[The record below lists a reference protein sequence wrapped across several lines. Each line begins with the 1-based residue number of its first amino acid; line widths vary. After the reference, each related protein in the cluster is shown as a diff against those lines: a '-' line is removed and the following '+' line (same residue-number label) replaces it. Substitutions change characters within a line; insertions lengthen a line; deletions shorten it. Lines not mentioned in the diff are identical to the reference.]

1 MTASNDD
8 ALRVEA
14 LGDHVLRVDL
24 LQDDAERPLHAN
36 NAAEL
41 YAQISSDHDLTKA
54 LFRQAIQDPSGAI
67 SRIIELGQQFGLP
80 VTSQEI
86 RTYISTLDDSVSKQW
101 LVKARGGL

>member
-1 MTASNDD
+1 MTASND
-8 ALRVEA
+8 EA
-14 LGDHVLRVDL
+14 VLDQAQRDEAV
-24 LQDDAERPLHAN
+24 RPLHAS

-41 YAQISSDHDLTKA
+41 YAQISADHDLTQA
-54 LFRQAIQDPSGAI
+54 LFRQALQDPSGAI

>member
-8 ALRVEA
+8 VLRVDALRVEA
-14 LGDHVLRVDL
+14 

-41 YAQISSDHDLTKA
+41 YAQISADHDLTQA
-54 LFRQAIQDPSGAI
+54 LFRQALQDPSGAI

>member
-14 LGDHVLRVDL
+14 LGDDVLRVDL

-41 YAQISSDHDLTKA
+41 YAQISADHDLTQA
-54 LFRQAIQDPSGAI
+54 LFRQALQDPSGAI

>member
-8 ALRVEA
+8 ALRVDA
-14 LGDHVLRVDL
+14 LRVDAL
-24 LQDDAERPLHAN
+24 QDDALQDDAERPLHAN

-41 YAQISSDHDLTKA
+41 YAQISSDHDLTQA
-54 LFRQAIQDPSGAI
+54 LFRQALQDPSGAI

>member
-8 ALRVEA
+8 ALRVDA
-14 LGDHVLRVDL
+14 LQDDA

-41 YAQISSDHDLTKA
+41 YAQISADHDLTQA
-54 LFRQAIQDPSGAI
+54 LFRQALQDPSGAI
-67 SRIIELGQQFGLP
+67 SRIIELGQQFGFP

-86 RTYISTLDDSVSKQW
+86 RAYISTLDDSVSKQW

>member
-1 MTASNDD
+1 MTASNDEAVRD
-8 ALRVEA
+8 EALRDEA
-14 LGDHVLRVDL
+14 L
-24 LQDDAERPLHAN
+24 RPLHAN

-41 YAQISSDHDLTKA
+41 YAQISADHELTQA
-54 LFRQAIQDPSGAI
+54 LFRQALQDPSGAI

>member
-1 MTASNDD
+1 MTASND
-8 ALRVEA
+8 EA
-14 LGDHVLRVDL
+14 LQDEA
-24 LQDDAERPLHAN
+24 LQDEAERPLHAS

-41 YAQISSDHDLTKA
+41 YAQISADHDLTQA
-54 LFRQAIQDPSGAI
+54 LFRQALQDPSGAI

-86 RTYISTLDDSVSKQW
+86 RAYISTLDDSVSKQW

>member
-8 ALRVEA
+8 
-14 LGDHVLRVDL
+14 VLRVDAL
-24 LQDDAERPLHAN
+24 RVDVLQDDAERPPHAN

-41 YAQISSDHDLTKA
+41 YAQISADHDLTQA
-54 LFRQAIQDPSGAI
+54 LFRQALQDPSGAI

>member
-1 MTASNDD
+1 MTASNDY
-8 ALRVEA
+8 ALQDEPLQDEA
-14 LGDHVLRVDL
+14 L
-24 LQDDAERPLHAN
+24 QDEAERPLHAS

-41 YAQISSDHDLTKA
+41 YAQISADHDLTQA
-54 LFRQAIQDPSGAI
+54 LFRQALQDPSGAI
-67 SRIIELGQQFGLP
+67 NRIIELGQQFGLP

>member
-8 ALRVEA
+8 
-14 LGDHVLRVDL
+14 VLRVDAL
-24 LQDDAERPLHAN
+24 RVDVLQDDAERPLHAN

-41 YAQISSDHDLTKA
+41 YAQISADHDLTQA
-54 LFRQAIQDPSGAI
+54 LFRQALQDPSGAI

>member
-8 ALRVEA
+8 ALRVDA
-14 LGDHVLRVDL
+14 LGDDVLRVDV

-41 YAQISSDHDLTKA
+41 YAQISADHDLTQA
-54 LFRQAIQDPSGAI
+54 LFRQALQDPSGAI